1 MDAMLSNRTWLVGDK
16 FSVADLLM
24 TDALRAVDR
33 FESLADFLT
42 RRGYA
47 ERLTGR
53 SSRKPIA
60 IRWPALLQRMR
71 PEAGGS
77 AILIAMRTA
86 PPDGEAVCVGAS
98 VPIGAGPDQLQA
110 LFALDLDQGGV
121 DRCREARVVELDR
134 EVVAIRLFGVLLPGR
149 TEFDVAGGV
158 DPEVRTLVA
167 GILDADELGL
177 DVEVEGLDR
186 AGEAVLGQLATVF
199 LK

>member
-71 PEAGGS
+71 P
-77 AILIAMRTA
+77 
-86 PPDGEAVCVGAS
+86 
-98 VPIGAGPDQLQA
+98 
-110 LFALDLDQGGV
+110 
-121 DRCREARVVELDR
+121 
-134 EVVAIRLFGVLLPGR
+134 
-149 TEFDVAGGV
+149 
-158 DPEVRTLVA
+158 
-167 GILDADELGL
+167 
-177 DVEVEGLDR
+177 
-186 AGEAVLGQLATVF
+186 
-199 LK
+199 